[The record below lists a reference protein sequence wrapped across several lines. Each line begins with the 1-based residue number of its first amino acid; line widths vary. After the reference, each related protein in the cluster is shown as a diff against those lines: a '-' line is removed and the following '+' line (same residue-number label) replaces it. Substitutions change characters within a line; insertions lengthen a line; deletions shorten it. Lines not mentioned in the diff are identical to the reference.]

1 MLGFTNYSFKLK
13 LFRLTR
19 LFDVMQI
26 GCNKAELTNIYDKFK
41 QFNGGLTE
49 QSRSCCVLRFATG
62 SRESLGCV
70 TAAVVQAQ
78 LLTRGLGG
86 HQLLRHLLLS
96 ATFLTP
102 QLVTVLPQWK
112 AVGDTNVKLT

>member
-1 MLGFTNYSFKLK
+1 MSCRLVVLK
-13 LFRLTR
+13 LT
-19 LFDVMQI
+19 
-26 GCNKAELTNIYDKFK
+26 ELTNIFDQIK

-62 SRESLGCV
+62 SRESLGRV

-86 HQLLRHLLLS
+86 HQLLGHLLLS